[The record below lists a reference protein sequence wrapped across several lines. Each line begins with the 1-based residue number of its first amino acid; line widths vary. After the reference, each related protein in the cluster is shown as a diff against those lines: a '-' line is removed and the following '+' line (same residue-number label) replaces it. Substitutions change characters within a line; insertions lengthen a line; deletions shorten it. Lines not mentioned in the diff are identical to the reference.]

1 MKTAFSFFCITLT
14 IVLSSCTATSHKP
27 GKKTTSEL
35 QGQNLVDQSKKSNL
49 TLDNQWIIESF
60 NNKSLTNISKSSQIT
75 IGKDLKT
82 FTGNG
87 ACNRIGGGLTVKEN
101 TITFSDIRSTKMYCP
116 EMPQEDLFL
125 KNLGLTNQYKI
136 VGGELF
142 LYKSDSLLMTLESF
156 R

>member
-1 MKTAFSFFCITLT
+1 MKTTFLIFCFAIT
-14 IVLSSCTATSHKP
+14 IVLSSFSAAFHKP
-27 GKKTTSEL
+27 GGKSTNES
-35 QGQNLVDQSKKSNL
+35 QGENQTVQSGKSSL
-49 TLDNQWIIESF
+49 SLDNQWIIECF
-60 NNKSLTNISKSSQIT
+60 NNNSLTNIPKSSQIT
-75 IGKDLKT
+75 ISKDLTT

-101 TITFSDIRSTKMYCP
+101 TIAFSDIISTKMYCP